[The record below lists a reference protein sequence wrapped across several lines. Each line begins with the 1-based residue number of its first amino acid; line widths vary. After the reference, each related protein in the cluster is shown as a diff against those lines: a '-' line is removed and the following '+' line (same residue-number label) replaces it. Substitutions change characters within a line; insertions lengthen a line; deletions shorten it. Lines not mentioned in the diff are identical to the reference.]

1 MSAVPYMKFYIG
13 DYLGDTQHLTA
24 LQHGAYLLLIMA
36 YWQRRGPLP
45 NDDDKLA
52 RIARCTSA
60 EWERCKSDVLAFFE
74 EREGVLYHHR
84 IDREL
89 DGVAEVSEKRKSAAH
104 RKWDSSAQPNASA
117 MQVQCKTDAN
127 AMQMDSKCNAN
138 AMLSHIHIP
147 YSDSE
152 LDSIPKEEKKAGKP
166 PKHKL
171 GEFSNVFL
179 TDAQEAR
186 LVSELGKN
194 FFARLLT
201 FYSAW
206 KEEKGSKTKDDNLT
220 IRRWVIDAVR
230 ERDAK
235 HPPKPEVVGRSDAW
249 GPEKQAEHARAL
261 EDRTPP
267 TEAELA
273 EVEAMKRKAL
283 GSKGGLLVNALLGKP
298 RLDSS

>member
-13 DYLGDTQHLTA
+13 DYLGDTQHLTT

-45 NDDDKLA
+45 MNDEKLS
-52 RIARCTSA
+52 RIARCALA
-60 EWERCKSDVLAFFE
+60 EWLQCKSDVLAFFD
-74 EREGVLYHHR
+74 EREGMLYHHR

-89 DGVAEVSEKRKSAAH
+89 EGVKDVSEQRSKAAH
-104 RKWDSSAQPNASA
+104 KKWDNPPAP
-117 MQVQCKTDAN
+117 DAN
-127 AMQMDSKCNAN
+127 AMQMDSKSNAN

-147 YSDSE
+147 YSDSYS
-152 LDSIPKEEKKAGKP
+152 DSKPKEKKADKP

-186 LVSELGKN
+186 LVSELGKD